1 MNPVRCAR
9 LLASLF
15 GCGFIPLA
23 PGTAASVVA
32 VILGGGLL
40 WLSPWILG
48 FGCVLAGAGGVWA
61 VRRLDAPA
69 DPGWVVI
76 DELTGQWV
84 TLLAI
89 PLLGLPAL
97 GWRGLLAA
105 FLLFRLFDIA
115 KPGPVG
121 WADRRKDAW
130 GVMGDDIIAGAL
142 AALVIVALGW
152 SWPGFLR

>member
-1 MNPVRCAR
+1 MTLDRCAR

-15 GCGFIPLA
+15 GCGFFPKA
-23 PGTAASVVA
+23 PGTAGSLAA
-32 VILGGGLL
+32 LILGVGLL
-40 WLSPWILG
+40 WLSPWLLG
-48 FGCVLAGAGGVWA
+48 LGCVLAGASGVWA
-61 VRRLDAPA
+61 VRRINARA

-76 DELTGQWV
+76 DEVAGQWV
-84 TLLAI
+84 ALLAI

-105 FLLFRLFDIA
+105 FVLFRLFDIA
-115 KPGPVG
+115 KPGPVA

-142 AALVIVALGW
+142 AALVMLALGW
-152 SWPGFLR
+152 SWPGLLG